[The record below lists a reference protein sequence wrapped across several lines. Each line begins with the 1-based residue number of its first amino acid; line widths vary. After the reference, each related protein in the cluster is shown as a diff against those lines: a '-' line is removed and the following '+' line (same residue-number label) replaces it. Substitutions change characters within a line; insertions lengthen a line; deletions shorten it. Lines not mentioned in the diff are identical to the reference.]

1 METEK
6 GDETRVRVVYRREDL
21 LEDFEILEGIVI
33 PKEHYRFDRYNLKLD
48 TSRYRQAELTVEL
61 EFGQFFTGTRF
72 DILTSFEYRPS
83 RHFSLLAEYEQFQV
97 RLPEGDFTTRITR
110 LGIDVAFSATISW
123 RNLIQWDNETD
134 ELTVN
139 SRFRWIIEPG
149 RELFVILDPSFF
161 REDRLRLTSTTTDL
175 VLKLLWT
182 YRF

>member
-1 METEK
+1 M
-6 GDETRVRVVYRREDL
+6 
-21 LEDFEILEGIVI
+21 
-33 PKEHYRFDRYNLKLD
+33 
-48 TSRYRQAELTVEL
+48 
-61 EFGQFFTGTRF
+61 
-72 DILTSFEYRPS
+72 
-83 RHFSLLAEYEQFQV
+83 

-149 RELFVILDPSFF
+149 RELFVILDPSLF